1 MWPPFAV
8 STSALLAAR
17 VLGGAIRGD
26 VLDIRL
32 GTTMSASSFPS
43 APTDEPR
50 ADASDEPLRG
60 LFVSID
66 GSTHP
71 TTDPARRARCHTM
84 VRGLVHGVLAAG
96 GGVTTLVSADPRAEP
111 NDPDSA
117 FTFIWTVLTA
127 VDAYVAGFAPLALH
141 RVVARV
147 VLSPKTLAERLPD
160 HHRATWERLVRAGC
174 LELHYVDDAA
184 YFGGSFRPVQA
195 RQGDALVIVSG
206 GKGVV
211 HLSSLFRSLDKP
223 VIPIDVDAGS
233 SLMDGPGGAAIYREA
248 LVYPE
253 RFVSVGVEHLR
264 RALPTL
270 SLQRDDAAPAVVVDQ
285 VRDLLVRLGA
295 SGAGAPRAIV
305 VPGPQP
311 PPVSLAVT
319 VQTDGPVAWPR
330 FIDEARSLLPG
341 ALLEPGAL
349 PTSARFRLGSFSRDA
364 VIRAAEA
371 RVFDDFARVAGGR
384 AVQEI
389 TVDGEC
395 LYELLPPTAFEHP
408 VQTDV
413 EEARLKKALHGV
425 RVLLITT
432 TATEREALLARLAP
446 PSRTR
451 TILRGALGELTVR
464 VGRLGRHDV
473 AYVECA
479 MGSLDRR
486 GSALAVMDAV
496 AKLRLSAIVAV
507 GIAFGVDRR
516 KQRFGDVLVADP
528 IAPYELAKVA
538 SGATTVRRAPQLR
551 AGPTLVERFATRHD
565 DWRLDRYTGPARVY
579 AGLVLSGEKLVD
591 AQHFRDALRA
601 DYPTAIGGEMEGTGL
616 YAAASYKRVEV
627 LLVKAICDF
636 ADGHKNDRAQPFAAR
651 AAVALVEHV
660 FSKPDVLRHIGVRT
674 ASPRAASVR

>member
-1 MWPPFAV
+1 
-8 STSALLAAR
+8 
-17 VLGGAIRGD
+17 
-26 VLDIRL
+26 
-32 GTTMSASSFPS
+32 
-43 APTDEPR
+43 
-50 ADASDEPLRG
+50 
-60 LFVSID
+60 
-66 GSTHP
+66 
-71 TTDPARRARCHTM
+71 M

-127 VDAYVAGFAPLALH
+127 VDTYVAGFAPLALR

-195 RQGDALVIVSG
+195 RHGDALVIVSG

-211 HLSSLFRSLDKP
+211 HLSSLFRSPDKP

-270 SLQRDDAAPAVVVDQ
+270 SLQRDDAAPAVVAEQ
-285 VRDLLVRLGA
+285 VRDLLIRLGA
-295 SGAGAPRAIV
+295 SAAGAPRALV
-305 VPGPQP
+305 MPGAQP

-319 VQTDGPVAWPR
+319 LQTDGPVAWAR

-341 ALLEPGAL
+341 ASLEPGAL
-349 PTSARFRLGSFSRDA
+349 PTFARFRLGSFSRDA

-389 TVDGEC
+389 TADGEC
-395 LYELLPPTAFEHP
+395 LYELLPSTAFEHP

-413 EEARLKKALHGV
+413 EEARLKKALRDV
-425 RVLLITT
+425 KVLLITT

-446 PSRTR
+446 PARTR

-464 VGRLGRHDV
+464 VGRLGRYDV
-473 AYVECA
+473 ANVECA

-486 GSALAVMDAV
+486 GSALTVLDAV
-496 AKLRLSAIVAV
+496 TKLDPRAIVAV

-538 SGATTVRRAPQLR
+538 SDATVRRATQLR
-551 AGPTLVERFATRHD
+551 AGPTLVERFTTHHD
-565 DWRLDRYTGPARVY
+565 DWRLDRHTGPARVH
-579 AGLVLSGEKLVD
+579 AGLVLSGEKVVD

-601 DYPTAIGGEMEGTGL
+601 DYPTAIGGEMEGTGV
-616 YAAASYKRVEV
+616 YAAASYRGVEV

-674 ASPRAASVR
+674 ASPRAASAR